1 MVFKGKHD
9 LALELV
15 AQARN
20 QRLGYAWVG
29 FDGLYGEDPAFLRTL
44 ADRGEIFV
52 GDVHK
57 DQRVYL
63 ADPKPIVPPP
73 TSKRGR
79 QPTRRQAQTPSIR
92 VDQWAQQQPAEA
104 WQRIALREST
114 KGTLQVD
121 VLHRRVWLWD
131 GEETEAREWHLLVRR
146 EVDTPTQLK
155 YSLSNAPA
163 DTPTARLAFMQ
174 GQRYWVERALQNAK
188 QDVGLGDYP
197 GRGWRGWHH
206 HMALVMMAMLFM
218 LEERLLHQDTRP
230 LLSGTDI
237 RALLNHF
244 LPRRDTT
251 FEEVL
256 RQMELRHRKRQAGI
270 DSANRKQ
277 RLTNAVKPDG

>member
-1 MVFKGKHD
+1 M
-9 LALELV
+9 
-15 AQARN
+15 R
-20 QRLGYAWVG
+20 
-29 FDGLYGEDPAFLRTL
+29 P
-44 ADRGEIFV
+44 
-52 GDVHK
+52 
-57 DQRVYL
+57 
-63 ADPKPIVPPP
+63 
-73 TSKRGR
+73 
-79 QPTRRQAQTPSIR
+79 RRQAQTPSIR
-92 VDQWAQQQPAEA
+92 GDQWAQQQPAEA
-104 WQRIALREST
+104 WQRLALREST
-114 KGTLQVD
+114 QGTLPVD

-174 GQRYWVERALQNAK
+174 GQRYWIERALQNAK

-197 GRGWRGWHH
+197 VRGWRGWHH

-218 LEERLLHQDTRP
+218 LEERLLHQETRP